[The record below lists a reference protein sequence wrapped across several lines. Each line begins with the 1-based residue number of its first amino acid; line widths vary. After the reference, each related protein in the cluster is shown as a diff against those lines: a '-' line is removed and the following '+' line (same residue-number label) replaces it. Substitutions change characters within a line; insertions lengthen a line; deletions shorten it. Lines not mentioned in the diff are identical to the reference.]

1 MSNIKSWMSW
11 EGGVDLCAAT
21 QEGLA
26 MPNVIIHVARMVH
39 TPEGSAPA
47 GMVLYQPDPAAPPQ
61 VMGFISHDATV
72 GAYFGP
78 HIFAGTPFQTAP
90 VLAAQIDVS
99 IDYPAHRTV
108 AAKVTAG
115 GHVFEVKMTSLQD
128 LEHLNRVPGSM
139 TPFTQ
144 DVVEA
149 VALEVSLKVDGELV
163 IIHIPKTGISGG
175 PAAVYATAGFYA
187 R

>member
-1 MSNIKSWMSW
+1 MSKITSWMSW

-21 QEGLA
+21 QDGLA

-39 TPEGSAPA
+39 TPVGSAPA
-47 GMVLYQPDPAAPPQ
+47 GMILYQPDPAAPPL
-61 VMGFISHDATV
+61 VTGFCSPDAAV

-78 HIFAGTPFQTAP
+78 HIFTGTPFQTAP
-90 VLAAQIDVS
+90 VLPAQIDIS
-99 IDYPAHRTV
+99 IDYPAHRSVTV
-108 AAKVTAG
+108 AVTAG
-115 GHVFEVKMTSLQD
+115 GHVFEVKMTNLQD
-128 LEHLNRVPGSM
+128 LERINRAAGSM

-149 VALEVSLKVDGELV
+149 VALEVSLTVDGELA
-163 IIHIPKTGISGG
+163 IINIPPVGISGG
-175 PAAVYATAGFYA
+175 PAAVYAATGVYA